1 MSLQLK
7 VTYKQVS
14 FILHTLQ
21 KTLLAW
27 IKDKLQPI
35 NPTQLFFL
43 LIVTPQLVA
52 LFVNLMIIQNISS
65 QA

>member
-35 NPTQLFFL
+35 NATQLFFL

-52 LFVNLMIIQNISS
+52 LFVYLMIIQNISS

>member
-21 KTLLAW
+21 KPLLAW

>member
-35 NPTQLFFL
+35 NLTQLFFL

>member
-35 NPTQLFFL
+35 NATQLFFL

>member
-35 NPTQLFFL
+35 NATQLFFL
-43 LIVTPQLVA
+43 FIVTPQLVA
-52 LFVNLMIIQNISS
+52 LFVYLMIIQNISS